1 MPIYTVMATSEVAWS
16 TEIEAPDKAT
26 AWKIA
31 KDDVNDDIEWDQGYD
46 VHNFKLCEEDEIY
59 CEEGEE

>member
-1 MPIYTVMATSEVAWS
+1 MPRYIVMATSEVTWS

-31 KDDVNDDIEWDQGYD
+31 KDNEYGDIEWDQGLD
-46 VHNFKLCEEDEIY
+46 VGNLKLCEEDEIY